1 MTVRKLNQYAGWLA
15 IATCLISLL
24 MLRFV
29 PPVFTGWTN
38 VIVAPGQTLWSL
50 AEKCPA
56 NPWDVVNAIAAHNHI
71 SPDEPLQPGE
81 VLEVPTKTSSFW
93 TRLVFSFEGGNHA

>member
-1 MTVRKLNQYAGWLA
+1 MKIKPYAGWMACFACVL
-15 IATCLISLL
+15 SLL

-29 PPVFTGWTN
+29 PPVLSGWTE
-38 VIVAPGQTLWSL
+38 VIVAPGQTLCSL

-71 SPDEPLQPGE
+71 SADETLQPGE
-81 VLEVPTKTSSFW
+81 VLEVPTKASPFW